1 MPGEVHFRTEEG
13 AFAKAQVSERK
24 RRIWGVEH
32 SRLLPGLLPVSPP
45 CEVGG
50 SAPPELCVRRGPEPL

>member
-24 RRIWGVEH
+24 RRIWGVE
-32 SRLLPGLLPVSPP
+32 REPVVTWPPAGLSTL
-45 CEVGG
+45 
-50 SAPPELCVRRGPEPL
+50 